1 MPLEQGKSEEVV
13 SRNIAELVKAGYP
26 RAQAAAIAYKAAGND
41 AQIPKARPAIAGDM
55 SDEEW
60 GELVDLFAKW
70 VSEEKGEP
78 EHAMDHA
85 SEGIALDRA
94 SVRTVDAFGKL
105 HVAVSNISK
114 AAVNPYIGREIPRW
128 QELGLDPDRV
138 YMLFRDPD
146 ELARAAPTFNNL
158 PLLSKHVPVS
168 AEKPSKELVVGS
180 TGTDACFVAPYMQNS
195 LVVWDAVAIAGIDL
209 EVQKELS
216 SAYAY
221 EADMTP
227 GEHQGIPYDGVM
239 RNIVGN
245 HVALVEAGRA
255 GPDVVVGD
263 NNPFFTSM
271 EFSNMKASR
280 KAIAVKAA
288 LGAFLRPQLAQDAA
302 IVDLGALVR
311 GVQAATLAQDKARI
325 VKEVKAKIPSIDG
338 EALAQTIQIAA
349 DGEPDGP
356 EDGAKKPAMDDDE
369 QREDESDEDYK
380 KRMEAKRQAADED
393 DDDDKDGKK
402 DKPAMDEATVQKLLA
417 KNEAATVARMNAIRQ
432 AEKEVAPFIGE
443 VVAQDSAAAV
453 YKLALDHAKVDLT
466 GVPEAAYSA
475 MVKMLPKPGAK
486 VESPRIAQ
494 DAASAADFAKRFPS
508 AKAPIRG

>member
-1 MPLEQGKSEEVV
+1 MQLNFK
-13 SRNIAELVKAGYP
+13 
-26 RAQAAAIAYKAAGND
+26 
-41 AQIPKARPAIAGDM
+41 
-55 SDEEW
+55 
-60 GELVDLFAKW
+60 
-70 VSEEKGEP
+70 P
-78 EHAMDHA
+78 E
-85 SEGIALDRA
+85 ALAFDRA
-94 SVRTVDAFGKL
+94 TVRSVDAFGKM
-105 HVAVSNISK
+105 HVEVSNISK
-114 AAVNPYIGREIPRW
+114 GAVNPYIGREIPRW
-128 QELGLDPDRV
+128 EELGLDPDRV
-138 YMLFRDPD
+138 YMLLRDPD

-180 TGTDACFVAPYMQNS
+180 TGTDACFVAPYLQNS
-195 LVVWDAVAIAGIDL
+195 LVIWDAVAIAGINL

-221 EADMTP
+221 RADMTP
-227 GEHQGIPYDGVM
+227 GEYLGTPYDGVM
-239 RNIVGN
+239 RDIVGN

-263 NNPFFTSM
+263 NNPFSTSM

-311 GVQAATLAQDKARI
+311 GVKAATIAQDKARI

-349 DGEPDGP
+349 DGEPEGP
-356 EDGAKKPAMDDDE
+356 EDGAKKPAMDDDDE

-380 KRMEAKRQAADED
+380 KRMDAKKQAADED
-393 DDDDKDGKK
+393 DDKDDKK

-417 KNEAATVARMNAIRQ
+417 KNTADTVARMNAIRQ
-432 AEKEVAPFIGE
+432 AEKDVAPFIGE
-443 VVAQDSAAAV
+443 VAAMDSAAAV
-453 YKLALDHAKVDLT
+453 YKLALDHAKVDLA
-466 GVPEAAYSA
+466 GVPEAAYGA
-475 MVKMLPKPGAK
+475 MVKMLPKPGSK
-486 VESPRIAQ
+486 PDVPRIAQ

-508 AKAPIRG
+508 AQAPLRG

>member
-1 MPLEQGKSEEVV
+1 MALF
-13 SRNIAELVKAGYP
+13 Y
-26 RAQAAAIAYKAAGND
+26 AYSMQLNFK
-41 AQIPKARPAIAGDM
+41 
-55 SDEEW
+55 
-60 GELVDLFAKW
+60 
-70 VSEEKGEP
+70 P
-78 EHAMDHA
+78 E
-85 SEGIALDRA
+85 ALAFDRA
-94 SVRTVDAFGKL
+94 TVRSVDAFGKM
-105 HVAVSNISK
+105 HVEVSNISK
-114 AAVNPYIGREIPRW
+114 GAVNPYLGREIPRW
-128 QELGLDPDRV
+128 EELGLDPDRV
-138 YMLFRDPD
+138 YMLLRDPD

-180 TGTDACFVAPYMQNS
+180 TGTDACFVAPYLQNS
-195 LVVWDAVAIAGIDL
+195 LVIWDAIAIAGIET

-221 EADMTP
+221 RADMTP
-227 GEHQGIPYDGVM
+227 GEYQGTPYDGVM
-239 RNIVGN
+239 RDIVGN

-311 GVQAATLAQDKARI
+311 GVKAATIAQDKARI
-325 VKEVKAKIPSIDG
+325 VKDVKAKIPSIDA

-349 DGEPDGP
+349 DGEPEDP
-356 EDGAKKPAMDDDE
+356 EDGAKKPAMDDDDE

-380 KRMEAKRQAADED
+380 KRMDAKKQAADED
-393 DDDDKDGKK
+393 DDKDDKK

-417 KNEAATVARMNAIRQ
+417 KNTADTVARMNAIRQ
-432 AEKEVAPFIGE
+432 AEKDVAPFIGE
-443 VVAQDSAAAV
+443 VAAMDSAAAV

-466 GVPEAAYSA
+466 GVPPEAYGA
-475 MVKMLPKPGAK
+475 MVKMLPKPGTK
-486 VESPRIAQ
+486 VETPRIAQ

-508 AKAPIRG
+508 AKAPIRGV